1 MNECLCCT
9 PDDDPARHY
18 LGRCGHCSLRI
29 PPIPEMVSAVE
40 TTASGL
46 FTSPLFFSFSRI
58 QPAARTPHLTRSHA
72 TLSIVLFPKYRQQT
86 PTLNRV
92 DCCEPDPDERLRFC
106 AYVHFF
112 FGVFSQVVD
121 RSSRHSSRYICDFV
135 WKTLNEL

>member
-58 QPAARTPHLTRSHA
+58 QPAARTPTSNSLTRDSFYCFV
-72 TLSIVLFPKYRQQT
+72 SEIQT
-86 PTLNRV
+86 ADTYV
-92 DCCEPDPDERLRFC
+92 EQSRLLRARSRREVAFLC
-106 AYVHFF
+106 IRAFF
-112 FGVFSQVVD
+112 FWCIFAGSRSEFS
-121 RSSRHSSRYICDFV
+121 SFIPLHM
-135 WKTLNEL
+135 